1 MDDDFP
7 SLAGH
12 LLIAMPAL
20 NDPNFENT
28 VTLICEHNASG
39 AMGLTINRPMD
50 LTHSEVFEQIAEYED
65 IAPAQR
71 NQRKGKEPVLK
82 GGPVALERGFVLHR
96 EKGNWDATLDIA
108 EDVFVT
114 MSRDVLNSMLSE
126 DGPRSATM
134 ALGYAGWEPEQL
146 EAEILANAWLT
157 TPATA
162 QIVFDTPYEA
172 RWDKA
177 TEAIGVK
184 REQLSGPAGHA

>member
-1 MDDDFP
+1 MAQDFP
-7 SLAGH
+7 SLAGQ

-28 VTLICEHNASG
+28 VTLICEHNESG

-50 LTHSEVFEQIAEYED
+50 LTHSDVFEQIAEYDE
-65 IAPAQR
+65 IPTTER
-71 NQRKGKEPVLK
+71 NARKGREPVLK

-108 EDVFVT
+108 DDVYVT
-114 MSRDVLNSMLSE
+114 MSRDVLQSMLTDE
-126 DGPRSATM
+126 GPRSATM
-134 ALGYAGWEPEQL
+134 ALGYAGWEAEQL

-162 QIVFDTPYEA
+162 HIVFDTPYEA